1 MAYTFDTKV
10 GEFLKDTRAMEVLE
24 RHVPGISTNPM
35 VGMASD
41 MTIKSLLAMP
51 QAQQY
56 GVTEE
61 KAQSILDEINER
73 TS

>member
-10 GEFLKDTRAMEVLE
+10 GEFLKDTHAMEVLE

>member
-1 MAYTFDTKV
+1 MAYTFATKV